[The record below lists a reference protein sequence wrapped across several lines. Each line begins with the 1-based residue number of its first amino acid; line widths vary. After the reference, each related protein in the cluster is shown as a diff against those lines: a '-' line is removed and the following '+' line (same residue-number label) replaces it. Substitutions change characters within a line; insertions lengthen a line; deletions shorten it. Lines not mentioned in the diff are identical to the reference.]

1 MPPLGSLLCFGFTVR
16 IWHSRVAIRLSNLF
30 SFNVFCLPPAY
41 ELLKGINY
49 GLSTMATPPLLTPA
63 RGPFAGGTMA
73 QNLATLFTTLVLYV
87 TTAPQAKASQG
98 EVRLELVWNYKSGG
112 FTHSFRGGEDGFLA
126 GSPENGQ
133 SLWGRKIPNGGAS
146 FSWQNKRHSNT
157 VLVFI

>member
-1 MPPLGSLLCFGFTVR
+1 
-16 IWHSRVAIRLSNLF
+16 
-30 SFNVFCLPPAY
+30 
-41 ELLKGINY
+41 
-49 GLSTMATPPLLTPA
+49 MATPPLLTPA

-133 SLWGRKIPNGGAS
+133 SL
-146 FSWQNKRHSNT
+146 
-157 VLVFI
+157 